1 MNKYFRIFGLATLLS
16 VFIVMAFAACNSDSD
31 NNTPSQKL
39 TVIASTPILADWVN
53 QVGGERVEVKSI
65 VPEGI
70 NPHGFQPGSKTLTE
84 IASADAVFLVG
95 LGYEGLWMTKLIE
108 NNDEIPFT
116 TLGDITEPLH
126 DDHDEDHDE
135 HEDHDEDHEKHE
147 DHDEDHE
154 KHEDH
159 DEDHEKH
166 EDHDEDHEKHEDHDE
181 DHEKHEDHDEHE
193 GHDDHDHE
201 LGNPHFWF
209 DPIRVVAAVD
219 AIAASLTRVDPESA
233 DLFEKNANDYKNLLN
248 KLDEEIASQIN
259 TIPESNRTV
268 MTEHQSLL
276 YFTEKYGLKSIESVI
291 PYTRSDVGPTPRD
304 LEKAI
309 EAVKHHNLKIIF
321 VEFETNKAAA
331 QRVAEESGIK
341 LSEELQ
347 VETLK
352 ENQSYEDFMRQN
364 VSIIV
369 SGLSD

>member
-1 MNKYFRIFGLATLLS
+1 MNRMNKYFRIFGLATLLS

-31 NNTPSQKL
+31 NDNNTPSQKL
-39 TVIASTPILADWVN
+39 TVMASTPIIADWVN

-65 VPEGI
+65 VPEAI
-70 NPHGFQPGSKTLTE
+70 NPHGYQPGSKTLTE
-84 IASADAVFLVG
+84 IASADAVFFVG

-108 NNDEIPFT
+108 NNDGIPFT
-116 TLGDITEPLH
+116 TLGDVTEPLH
-126 DDHDEDHDE
+126 DDHD
-135 HEDHDEDHEKHE
+135 
-147 DHDEDHE
+147 
-154 KHEDH
+154 
-159 DEDHEKH
+159 
-166 EDHDEDHEKHEDHDE
+166 
-181 DHEKHEDHDEHE
+181 EDHDEHE

-219 AIAASLTRVDPESA
+219 AIAASLARVDPESA

-276 YFTEKYGLKSIESVI
+276 YFTEKYGLESVESVI
-291 PYTRSDVGPTPRD
+291 PQTRNEVGPTPRD
-304 LEKAI
+304 LERAI

-331 QRVAEESGIK
+331 ERVAEESGIK
-341 LSEELQ
+341 LSDELQ

-352 ENQSYEDFMRQN
+352 DNQSYEDFMRQN

>member
-1 MNKYFRIFGLATLLS
+1 MNRMNKYFRIFGLATLLS

-31 NNTPSQKL
+31 NDNNTPSQKL
-39 TVIASTPILADWVN
+39 TVMASTPIIADWVN

-65 VPEGI
+65 VPPGI
-70 NPHGFQPGSKTLTE
+70 NPHGHQPGSKTLTE
-84 IASADAVFLVG
+84 IASADAVFFVG

-108 NNDEIPFT
+108 NNDGIPFT
-116 TLGDITEPLH
+116 TLGDVTEPL
-126 DDHDEDHDE
+126 
-135 HEDHDEDHEKHE
+135 HDEDHEKHE

-159 DEDHEKH
+159 D
-166 EDHDEDHEKHEDHDE
+166 
-181 DHEKHEDHDEHE
+181 EDHDEHE

-219 AIAASLTRVDPESA
+219 AIAASLARVDPESA

-276 YFTEKYGLKSIESVI
+276 YFTEKYGLESVESVI
-291 PYTRSDVGPTPRD
+291 PQTRNEVGPTPRD
-304 LEKAI
+304 LERAI
-309 EAVKHHNLKIIF
+309 EAVKHHNLKVIF
-321 VEFETNKAAA
+321 VEFETNKTAAE
-331 QRVAEESGIK
+331 RVAEESGIK
-341 LSEELQ
+341 LSDELQ

-352 ENQSYEDFMRQN
+352 DNQSYEDFMRQN

>member
-1 MNKYFRIFGLATLLS
+1 MNRMNKYFRIFGLATLLS

-31 NNTPSQKL
+31 NDNNTPSQKL
-39 TVIASTPILADWVN
+39 TVMASTPIIADWVN

-65 VPEGI
+65 VPPGI
-70 NPHGFQPGSKTLTE
+70 NPHGHQPGSKTLTE
-84 IASADAVFLVG
+84 IASADAVFFVG

-108 NNDEIPFT
+108 NNDGIPFT
-116 TLGDITEPLH
+116 TLGDVTEPLH
-126 DDHDEDHDE
+126 DDHDEDHDNHDE
-135 HEDHDEDHEKHE
+135 DHEDHDEDHEKHE
-147 DHDEDHE
+147 DH
-154 KHEDH
+154 EDH
-159 DEDHEKH
+159 DEDHEK
-166 EDHDEDHEKHEDHDE
+166 
-181 DHEKHEDHDEHE
+181 HE

-219 AIAASLTRVDPESA
+219 AIAASLARVDPESA

-276 YFTEKYGLKSIESVI
+276 YFTEKYGLESVESVI
-291 PYTRSDVGPTPRD
+291 PQTRNEVGPTPRD
-304 LEKAI
+304 LERAI
-309 EAVKHHNLKIIF
+309 EAVKHHNLKVIF

-331 QRVAEESGIK
+331 ERVAEESGIK
-341 LSEELQ
+341 LSDELQ

-352 ENQSYEDFMRQN
+352 DNQSYEDFMRQN

>member
-31 NNTPSQKL
+31 NDNNTPSQKL
-39 TVIASTPILADWVN
+39 TVMASTPIIADWVN

-65 VPEGI
+65 VPPGI
-70 NPHGFQPGSKTLTE
+70 NPHGHQPGSKTLTE
-84 IASADAVFLVG
+84 IASADAVFFVG

-108 NNDEIPFT
+108 NNDGIPFT
-116 TLGDITEPLH
+116 TLGDVTEPIH
-126 DDHDEDHDE
+126 D
-135 HEDHDEDHEKHE
+135 DHDEDHEKHE
-147 DHDEDHE
+147 DHD
-154 KHEDH
+154 
-159 DEDHEKH
+159 
-166 EDHDEDHEKHEDHDE
+166 
-181 DHEKHEDHDEHE
+181 EDHDEHE

-219 AIAASLTRVDPESA
+219 AIAASLARVDPESA

-276 YFTEKYGLKSIESVI
+276 YFTEKYGLESVESVI
-291 PYTRSDVGPTPRD
+291 PQTRNEVGPTPRD
-304 LEKAI
+304 LERAI

-341 LSEELQ
+341 LSDELQ

-352 ENQSYEDFMRQN
+352 DNQSYEDFMRQN

>member
-31 NNTPSQKL
+31 NDNNTPSQKL
-39 TVIASTPILADWVN
+39 TVMASTPIIADWVN

-65 VPEGI
+65 VPPGI
-70 NPHGFQPGSKTLTE
+70 NPHGHQPGSKTLTE
-84 IASADAVFLVG
+84 IASADAVFFVG

-108 NNDEIPFT
+108 NNDGIPFT
-116 TLGDITEPLH
+116 TLGDVTEPIH
-126 DDHDEDHDE
+126 D
-135 HEDHDEDHEKHE
+135 DHDEDHEKHE
-147 DHDEDHE
+147 DHDEA
-154 KHEDH
+154 
-159 DEDHEKH
+159 
-166 EDHDEDHEKHEDHDE
+166 
-181 DHEKHEDHDEHE
+181 HDEHE

-219 AIAASLTRVDPESA
+219 AIAASLARVDPESA

-276 YFTEKYGLKSIESVI
+276 YFTEKYGLESVESVI
-291 PYTRSDVGPTPRD
+291 PQTRNEVGPTPRD
-304 LEKAI
+304 LERAI
-309 EAVKHHNLKIIF
+309 EAVKHHNLKVIF

-331 QRVAEESGIK
+331 ERVAEESGIK

-352 ENQSYEDFMRQN
+352 ENQSYEDFM
-364 VSIIV
+364 
-369 SGLSD
+369 

>member
-1 MNKYFRIFGLATLLS
+1 MNRMNKYFRIFGLATLLS

-31 NNTPSQKL
+31 NDNNTPSQKL
-39 TVIASTPILADWVN
+39 TVMASTPIIADWVN

-65 VPEGI
+65 VPVGI
-70 NPHGFQPGSKTLTE
+70 NPHGYQPGSKTLTE

-108 NNDEIPFT
+108 NNDGIPFT

-126 DDHDEDHDE
+126 DDHD
-135 HEDHDEDHEKHE
+135 EDHDEDHEKHE

-159 DEDHEKH
+159 D
-166 EDHDEDHEKHEDHDE
+166 
-181 DHEKHEDHDEHE
+181 EDHDEHE

-219 AIAASLTRVDPESA
+219 AIAASLARVDPESA

-276 YFTEKYGLKSIESVI
+276 YFTEKYGLESVESVI
-291 PYTRSDVGPTPRD
+291 PRTRNEVGPTPRD
-304 LEKAI
+304 LERAI
-309 EAVKHHNLKIIF
+309 EAVKHHNLKVIF

-331 QRVAEESGIK
+331 ERVAEESGIK
-341 LSEELQ
+341 LSDELQ

-352 ENQSYEDFMRQN
+352 DNQSYEDFMRQN

>member
-1 MNKYFRIFGLATLLS
+1 MNRMNKYFRIFGLATLLS

-39 TVIASTPILADWVN
+39 TVMASTPIIADWVN

-65 VPEGI
+65 VPPGI
-70 NPHGFQPGSKTLTE
+70 NPHGHQPGSKTLTE
-84 IASADAVFLVG
+84 IASADAVFFVG

-108 NNDEIPFT
+108 NNDGIPFT
-116 TLGDITEPLH
+116 TLGDVTEPIH
-126 DDHDEDHDE
+126 D
-135 HEDHDEDHEKHE
+135 DHDEDHEKHE

-159 DEDHEKH
+159 D
-166 EDHDEDHEKHEDHDE
+166 
-181 DHEKHEDHDEHE
+181 EDHDEHE

-219 AIAASLTRVDPESA
+219 AIAASLARVDPESA

-276 YFTEKYGLKSIESVI
+276 YFTEKYGLESVESVI
-291 PYTRSDVGPTPRD
+291 PQTRNEVGPTPRD
-304 LEKAI
+304 LERAI
-309 EAVKHHNLKIIF
+309 EAVKHHNLKVIF

-331 QRVAEESGIK
+331 ERVAEESGIK
-341 LSEELQ
+341 LSDELQ

-352 ENQSYEDFMRQN
+352 DNQSYEDFMRQN

>member
-39 TVIASTPILADWVN
+39 TVMASTPIIADWVN

-65 VPEGI
+65 VPEAI
-70 NPHGFQPGSKTLTE
+70 NPHGYQPGSKTLTE

-108 NNDEIPFT
+108 NNDGIPFT
-116 TLGDITEPLH
+116 TLGDITEPL
-126 DDHDEDHDE
+126 

-159 DEDHEKH
+159 D
-166 EDHDEDHEKHEDHDE
+166 
-181 DHEKHEDHDEHE
+181 EDHDEHE

-219 AIAASLTRVDPESA
+219 AIAASLARVDPESA

-276 YFTEKYGLKSIESVI
+276 YFTEKYGLESVESVI
-291 PYTRSDVGPTPRD
+291 PQTRNEVGPTPRD
-304 LEKAI
+304 LERAI
-309 EAVKHHNLKIIF
+309 EAVKHHNLKVIF

-331 QRVAEESGIK
+331 ERVAEESGIK
-341 LSEELQ
+341 LSDELQ

-352 ENQSYEDFMRQN
+352 DNQSYEDFMRQN

>member
-31 NNTPSQKL
+31 NDNNTPSQKL
-39 TVIASTPILADWVN
+39 TVMASTPIIADWVN

-65 VPEGI
+65 VPPGI
-70 NPHGFQPGSKTLTE
+70 NPHGHQPGSKTLTE
-84 IASADAVFLVG
+84 IASADAVFFVG

-108 NNDEIPFT
+108 NNDGIPFT
-116 TLGDITEPLH
+116 TLGDITEPL
-126 DDHDEDHDE
+126 

-147 DHDEDHE
+147 DHD
-154 KHEDH
+154 
-159 DEDHEKH
+159 
-166 EDHDEDHEKHEDHDE
+166 
-181 DHEKHEDHDEHE
+181 EDHDEHE

-219 AIAASLTRVDPESA
+219 AIAASLARVDPESA

-276 YFTEKYGLKSIESVI
+276 YFTEKYGLESVESVI
-291 PYTRSDVGPTPRD
+291 PQTRNEVGPTPRD
-304 LEKAI
+304 LERAI
-309 EAVKHHNLKIIF
+309 EAVKHHNLKVIF

-331 QRVAEESGIK
+331 ERVAEESGIK
-341 LSEELQ
+341 LSDELQ

-352 ENQSYEDFMRQN
+352 DNQSYEDFMRQN

>member
-1 MNKYFRIFGLATLLS
+1 MNRMNKYFRIFGLATLLS

-31 NNTPSQKL
+31 NDNNTPSQKL
-39 TVIASTPILADWVN
+39 TVMASTPIIADWVN

-65 VPEGI
+65 VPPGI
-70 NPHGFQPGSKTLTE
+70 NPHGHQPGSKTLTE
-84 IASADAVFLVG
+84 IASADAVFFVG

-108 NNDEIPFT
+108 NNDGIPFT
-116 TLGDITEPLH
+116 TLGDVTEPLH
-126 DDHDEDHDE
+126 DDHDEGHD
-135 HEDHDEDHEKHE
+135 DHDEDHEKHE
-147 DHDEDHE
+147 DHD
-154 KHEDH
+154 
-159 DEDHEKH
+159 
-166 EDHDEDHEKHEDHDE
+166 
-181 DHEKHEDHDEHE
+181 EDHDEHE

-219 AIAASLTRVDPESA
+219 AIAASLARVDPESA
-233 DLFEKNANDYKNLLN
+233 DLYEKNANDYKNLLN

-276 YFTEKYGLKSIESVI
+276 YFTEKYGLESVESVI
-291 PYTRSDVGPTPRD
+291 PQTRNEVGPTPRD
-304 LEKAI
+304 LERAI
-309 EAVKHHNLKIIF
+309 EAVKHHNLKVIF

-331 QRVAEESGIK
+331 ERVAEESGIK
-341 LSEELQ
+341 LSDELQ
-347 VETLK
+347 VETLS